1 MSQPHFEELLSAYLD
16 GELSPVEQAE
26 LKRHLQTDPALQEQ
40 LRELEELSAAIQAFP
55 RLSAPESLSAAVLA
69 RLDHPAEELTDELT
83 APDADAGS
91 LSAGKQH
98 ATATPHAA
106 RPATAFVPSATAR
119 RRVWPV
125 LTTALS
131 LLVAVTA
138 GGLWLQQ
145 SLHRE
150 TAQGP
155 LPELA
160 SAEPQAHT
168 LNAPAPNS
176 RDQNSRTQNSLARK
190 QSPAPAAQ
198 GIARQET
205 PQTKTLTSEPL
216 ITMSRTRS
224 SPSPMA
230 PVSPPVLP
238 TAERV
243 FRPEAAQADAQTMG
257 KEQAAPPA
265 GTDGSQAPEV
275 PVVLVTRDEIRQK
288 IGELERLPQP
298 GYSIKVP
305 AALRTQNGESPIVV
319 VFTVVDVSQ
328 AMNRLQVLLQR
339 ERIRSQNQAGL
350 PAESELNFQSLTAVS
365 MELEM
370 DGTEMAS
377 VLERV
382 PALDAVM
389 YVAQNDATGAAPQ
402 SAASGIA
409 PEQAFS
415 DRPIRHRSLPGAS
428 GVPTPSPGALSV
440 EQPVLFRFQPA
451 LTGGA
456 GSAAQFSEARSPDTQ
471 TAPRSPALAP
481 ARTGQ
486 PAPPPA
492 FSLQPPLQAS
502 RQPVLPV
509 PQNQKSSPAA
519 SAVLSQQAGNSASSR
534 YRAWIHFQ
542 QPARDPAD
550 ELK

>member
-16 GELSPVEQAE
+16 GELSPVELAE
-26 LKRHLQTDPALQEQ
+26 LERHLQTDPALQEQ

-69 RLDHPAEELTDELT
+69 RLDHPAEELTEELT

-98 ATATPHAA
+98 ATATPDAA
-106 RPATAFVPSATAR
+106 RPATAFAPSAAAR

-145 SLHRE
+145 SIHRETAHRE

-168 LNAPAPNS
+168 LNATAPTPP
-176 RDQNSRTQNSLARK
+176 DPNSLARK

-216 ITMSRTRS
+216 ITMSRSRS
-224 SPSPMA
+224 SPLPMA
-230 PVSPPVLP
+230 SASPPVLP
-238 TAERV
+238 TAEPV
-243 FRPEAAQADAQTMG
+243 SNLPATQADAQTMG
-257 KEQAAPPA
+257 KEQAAPLA

-275 PVVLVTRDEIRQK
+275 PVVVVTRDEIRQK

-339 ERIRSQNQAGL
+339 ERIRSQDQAGL
-350 PAESELNFQSLTAVS
+350 PAESTLNFQSLTAVS

-389 YVAQNDATGAAPQ
+389 YVAQNEATSAASQ

-415 DRPIRHRSLPGAS
+415 DRPIRHRSLPVAS

-451 LTGGA
+451 LSGGA

-481 ARTGQ
+481 ALAGQ
-486 PAPPPA
+486 PAQSQA
-492 FSLQPPLQAS
+492 FPLQPPLQAS

-509 PQNQKSSPAA
+509 PQNQESSPAA
-519 SAVLSQQAGNSASSR
+519 SSVLSRQAGNSASSR